1 MQHTDTKYY
10 RFKKKKRHTYIAN
23 DIQSVYTFTKTA
35 ENKLKLNK

>member
-10 RFKKKKRHTYIAN
+10 RLKKRHTYIAN